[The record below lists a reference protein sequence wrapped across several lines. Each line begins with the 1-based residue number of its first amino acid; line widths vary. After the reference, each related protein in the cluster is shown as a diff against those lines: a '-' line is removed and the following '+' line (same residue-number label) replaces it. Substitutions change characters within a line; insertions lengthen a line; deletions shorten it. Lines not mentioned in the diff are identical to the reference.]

1 MGFSE
6 QTVADNL
13 LAKFDY
19 KSFISI
25 SLHRSNSPDSK
36 TQLSYS
42 LQNVI
47 LSYNTLYTL
56 KDVLVSDAQNFISSS
71 GTTEL
76 ISTKLD

>member
-19 KSFISI
+19 KSVISI
-25 SLHRSNSPDSK
+25 SLHRCNSPDSK

-47 LSYNTLYTL
+47 LSIHY
-56 KDVLVSDAQNFISSS
+56 IH
-71 GTTEL
+71 
-76 ISTKLD
+76 

>member
-25 SLHRSNSPDSK
+25 SLHRCNSPDSK

-42 LQNVI
+42 I
-47 LSYNTLYTL
+47 KYTLYTL
-56 KDVLVSDAQNFISSS
+56 KDVLVSDALSSPPLEPLS
-71 GTTEL
+71 
-76 ISTKLD
+76 

>member
-25 SLHRSNSPDSK
+25 SLHRCNSPDSK

-47 LSYNTLYTL
+47 LSIHYI
-56 KDVLVSDAQNFISSS
+56 Q
-71 GTTEL
+71 
-76 ISTKLD
+76 